1 MEIGKSQSSN
11 LLNSLFKQLIIR
23 ISVESI
29 LYIQHTDIFKIDAV
43 FSDIPH
49 DYSGLDRNAAA
60 HATYD
65 YESVIPSEGKWDI
78 VFGEFPFCIRTQSRT
93 RDLALKKTAE
103 SLKLISD
110 EGFGIFLFA
119 SYSYVFQRF
128 DIRRLV
134 VEENCYVNS
143 VLNLPN
149 GFLHPVTGLRPIL
162 VFVSRTK
169 TNYEYIAEFDELEPH
184 EAQIYFVVQAIVSQ
198 LDGDEFGLPSGHY
211 PIEESDYLEIKASL
225 SKNEEFQEDL
235 WHGIYIEPSNF
246 RGFEHWKI
254 NDAIS
259 RLSTDYAHYSMV
271 KLDNLSTM
279 INVTQG
285 EFEHLENAVY
295 VPLIGKQKC
304 ESDLKEVKIKHQ
316 NICQIVVNPEK
327 VLPSYLVSFLNS
339 DLGCRIWN

>member
-1 MEIGKSQSSN
+1 M
-11 LLNSLFKQLIIR
+11 
-23 ISVESI
+23 
-29 LYIQHTDIFKIDAV
+29 
-43 FSDIPH
+43 
-49 DYSGLDRNAAA
+49 
-60 HATYD
+60 
-65 YESVIPSEGKWDI
+65 
-78 VFGEFPFCIRTQSRT
+78 
-93 RDLALKKTAE
+93 
-103 SLKLISD
+103 
-110 EGFGIFLFA
+110 
-119 SYSYVFQRF
+119 
-128 DIRRLV
+128 
-134 VEENCYVNS
+134 
-143 VLNLPN
+143 
-149 GFLHPVTGLRPIL
+149 
-162 VFVSRTK
+162 
-169 TNYEYIAEFDELEPH
+169 
-184 EAQIYFVVQAIVSQ
+184 
-198 LDGDEFGLPSGHY
+198 
-211 PIEESDYLEIKASL
+211 EIKASL

-339 DLGCRIWN
+339 DLGCRILELKKSERQLTISRLNKSQIGEIEIALPMLAVQSQIAETAAKVESALKTLLNVQENLSLNPIS